1 VTVPADIIPA
11 NEDERMRAVQ
21 RYDIL
26 DTPPD
31 GAFDRI
37 AELAA
42 ELLGVP
48 IAIVSIVDT
57 DRIWFK
63 SHYGLDTS
71 QIDRDPG
78 LCASA
83 ILHEDPWVV
92 TDAERDPRTL
102 ANPLVAGEFGLRF
115 YVGIPLTTHDGYNL
129 GTLCVLDKAPRPVS
143 DSQVGML
150 EKLAALV
157 MDELE
162 LRRSA
167 LAASAQSAG
176 RLEEVETLAQALQSS
191 LLPPALPTID
201 FIDIA
206 ASFRPASPHQVG
218 GDFYDVFPTGDTS
231 WGFAI
236 GDVRGKGPTAA
247 SRTSLTR
254 YSMRTAAVYESEPQ
268 AVLRAVNQ
276 TLLTDTRDEI
286 EPVFV
291 TAIFAHAFR
300 SGEDVEIHFAS
311 AGHPLPTVL
320 RRDGAV
326 AVVGTPGSLLGVVE
340 EPDVSGSV
348 VRLSPGDV
356 LVLVTDGVHDSGG
369 PARLEQA
376 GLDRI
381 LRSCQGRR
389 PQEVV
394 DTITA
399 AAMEHQRDDIAV
411 MALGVP
417 SLTRSDDGSY
427 NEA

>member
-1 VTVPADIIPA
+1 MTTAAAGIMPA
-11 NEDERMRAVQ
+11 NEDDRMRAVR

-63 SHYGLDTS
+63 SHHGLAAVS

-83 ILHEDPWVV
+83 ILHDSPWVV
-92 TDAERDPRTL
+92 TDAEHDPRTL
-102 ANPLVAGEFGLRF
+102 ANPLVAGDFGLRF
-115 YVGIPLTTHDGYNL
+115 YVGVPLATYDGYNL
-129 GTLCVLDKAPRPVS
+129 GTLCVLDKSPRPVTEA
-143 DSQVGML
+143 QIQIL

-167 LAASAQSAG
+167 HVAIAQSAG
-176 RLEEVETLAQALQSS
+176 RLEEVEDLARALQAS
-191 LLPPALPTID
+191 LLPPALPEID
-201 FIDIA
+201 FVDIA
-206 ASFRPASPHQVG
+206 ATYRPASRYQVG
-218 GDFYDVFPTGDTS
+218 GDFYDVFPTGDDA
-231 WGFAI
+231 WGFVI
-236 GDVRGKGPTAA
+236 GDVRGKGPDAA
-247 SRTSLTR
+247 SRTSLAR
-254 YSMRTAAVYESEPQ
+254 YSMRTAAVYETGPS

-276 TLLTDTRDEI
+276 TLLTDTRDEV

-291 TAIFAHAFR
+291 TAIFARAAR
-300 SGEDVEIHFAS
+300 SGEHVEVRFAS
-311 AGHPLPTVL
+311 GGHPLPTLL
-320 RRDGAV
+320 RHDGEVSAV
-326 AVVGTPGSLLGVVE
+326 GHPGSLLGVVE
-340 EPDVSGSV
+340 DPDLTESV
-348 VRLSPGDV
+348 VRLNPGDV

-376 GLDRI
+376 GLERI
-381 LRSCQGRR
+381 LRACKGCTA
-389 PQEVV
+389 QEVV
-394 DTITA
+394 DRITA
-399 AAMEHQRDDIAV
+399 AALERQRDDIAIV
-411 MALGVP
+411 ALGAP
-417 SLTRSDDGSY
+417 SR
-427 NEA
+427 

>member
-1 VTVPADIIPA
+1 VTVAAGIIPA
-11 NEDERMRAVQ
+11 NEADRMRAVR

-48 IAIVSIVDT
+48 IAIVSVVDT

-63 SHYGLDTS
+63 SHHGLDVT
-71 QIDRDPG
+71 QIDREPG

-83 ILHEDPWVV
+83 ILHETPWVV
-92 TDAERDPRTL
+92 TDAEHDPRTL

-115 YVGIPLTTHDGYNL
+115 YVGVPLTTNDGFNL
-129 GTLCVLDKAPRPVS
+129 GTLCVLDKTPRPVS
-143 DSQVGML
+143 DSQIGML

-167 LAASAQSAG
+167 QVAISQSAG
-176 RLEEVETLAQALQSS
+176 RLEEVEALAQALQSS
-191 LLPPALPTID
+191 LLPPALPRID
-201 FIDIA
+201 FVDVA
-206 ASFRPASPHQVG
+206 ASFRPASRHQVG
-218 GDFYDVFPTGDTS
+218 GDFYDVFPTGDNS
-231 WGFAI
+231 WGFVI
-236 GDVRGKGPTAA
+236 GDVRGKGPAAA

-254 YSMRTAAVYESEPQ
+254 YSMRTAAVYDSEPH

-276 TLLTDTRDEI
+276 TLLTDTRDEV

-291 TAIFAHAFR
+291 TAIFAHATWT
-300 SGEDVEIHFAS
+300 GEHVEVHFAS
-311 AGHPLPTVL
+311 GGHPLPTLL
-320 RRDGAV
+320 RHDGSV

-340 EPDVSGSV
+340 EPDLTDSV
-348 VRLSPGDV
+348 VRLGPGDV

-381 LRSCQGRR
+381 LRSCLGCE
-389 PQEVV
+389 PQQVV
-394 DTITA
+394 DAITA

-411 MALGVP
+411 LALGIP
-417 SLTRSDDGSY
+417 LS
-427 NEA
+427 

>member
-1 VTVPADIIPA
+1 VTAPAELIPA
-11 NEDERMRAVQ
+11 NEAARMRAVR

-42 ELLGVP
+42 ELIGVP

-63 SHYGLDTS
+63 SHHGLDLS
-71 QIDRDPG
+71 QIDREPG

-83 ILHEDPWVV
+83 ILHETPWVV
-92 TDAERDPRTL
+92 TDAEHDPRTL

-115 YVGIPLTTHDGYNL
+115 YVGVPLTTHDRYNL
-129 GTLCVLDKAPRPVS
+129 GTLCVLDQTAR
-143 DSQVGML
+143 QVTGAQIEML

-167 LAASAQSAG
+167 RAALVESAG
-176 RLEEVETLAQALQSS
+176 RLEEVEALAQALQSS
-191 LLPPALPTID
+191 LLPPALPEID
-201 FIDIA
+201 FLDLA
-206 ASFRPASPHQVG
+206 ASFRPASRYQVG
-218 GDFYDVFPTGDTS
+218 GDFYDVFPTGDNS
-231 WGFAI
+231 WGFVI
-236 GDVRGKGPTAA
+236 GDVRGKGPDAA

-254 YSMRTAAVYESEPQ
+254 YSVRTAAVYENEPH

-276 TLLTDTRDEI
+276 TLLNDTRGEV

-291 TAIFAHAFR
+291 TAIFAHAWR
-300 SGEDVEIHFAS
+300 TRDHVEVHFAS
-311 AGHPLPTVL
+311 GGHPLPTVL

-326 AVVGTPGSLLGVVE
+326 ELVGTSGSLLGVVE
-340 EPDVSGSV
+340 EPHLTDAV
-348 VRLSPGDV
+348 VQLNPGDV
-356 LVLVTDGVHDSGG
+356 LLLVTDGVHDSGG

-376 GLDRI
+376 GLERV
-381 LRSCQGRR
+381 LSECAGCG
-389 PQEVV
+389 PQELVERV
-394 DTITA
+394 TA
-399 AAMEHQRDDIAV
+399 AALERQRDDIAV
-411 MALGVP
+411 LALGAP
-417 SLTRSDDGSY
+417 AR
-427 NEA
+427 

>member
-1 VTVPADIIPA
+1 MTTAAEIIPA
-11 NEDERMRAVQ
+11 NEDQRMRAVR

-63 SHYGLDTS
+63 SHHGLDGVS

-83 ILHEDPWVV
+83 ILHETPWVV
-92 TDAERDPRTL
+92 TDAEHDPRTL

-115 YVGIPLTTHDGYNL
+115 YVGVPLTTQDGYNL
-129 GTLCVLDKAPRPVS
+129 GTLCVLAKAPRPVS
-143 DSQVGML
+143 GTEIGIL

-167 LAASAQSAG
+167 HAAIAESAG
-176 RLEEVETLAQALQSS
+176 RLEQVEALAHALQSS
-191 LLPPALPTID
+191 LLPPALPEID
-201 FIDIA
+201 FVDVA
-206 ASFRPASPHQVG
+206 AMYRPASVHQVG
-218 GDFYDVFPTGDTS
+218 GDFYDVFPTGDNS
-231 WGFAI
+231 WGFVI
-236 GDVRGKGPTAA
+236 GDVRGKGPAAA
-247 SRTSLTR
+247 SRTSLAR
-254 YSMRTAAVYESEPQ
+254 YSLRTAAVYEDEPH

-276 TLLTDTRDEI
+276 TLLTDTREEV

-291 TAIFAHAFR
+291 TALFAYA
-300 SGEDVEIHFAS
+300 SPSDEGVEIRFAS
-311 AGHPLPTVL
+311 GGHPLPLLLGSGGSVVL
-320 RRDGAV
+320 
-326 AVVGTPGSLLGVVE
+326 VGTPGSLLGVVE
-340 EPDVSGSV
+340 EPELTDSV
-348 VRLSPGDV
+348 VHLRPGDV
-356 LVLVTDGVHDSGG
+356 LVLLTDGVTDSGG
-369 PARLEQA
+369 PRRLEQE
-376 GLDRI
+376 GLEEI
-381 LRSCQGRR
+381 LRSCQGCS

-394 DTITA
+394 ERITA
-399 AAMEHQRDDIAV
+399 AAMERQRDDIAV
-411 MALGVP
+411 LALGVP
-417 SLTRSDDGSY
+417 TG
-427 NEA
+427 